1 MVFLSWNQKYINI
14 KQITSIQPYEN
25 NPNKYSVICTSDGK
39 EHLFPAKAKDI
50 ADALKGEQ

>member
-50 ADALKGEQ
+50 ADALKGE